1 VFRILALVNSDSR
14 GAASLTAFEC
24 LQNES
29 KGSFLV
35 LKISGINK
43 FLRRNAVAYMFLTP
57 WLLGFL
63 ILTLYPMA
71 YSLLL
76 SFTNYDFT
84 KPDSTQWIGLG
95 NYLKMFGS
103 VFGLSEFTASNGEV
117 MRVDPYYL
125 KSLSVT
131 FTYVVES
138 VPLKLAFALAMA
150 MLMNKK
156 LRGVPF
162 YRAVYYIP
170 TLLGGSIAI
179 AVLWRKLFEKE
190 GLVNAFLGALG
201 FTNLPSWITNP
212 NYAIW
217 TLILL
222 SVWQFGSSMII
233 FLAGLKQIP
242 QEFYDAAS
250 VDGANNTQQ
259 FVSITIPL
267 LSPVI
272 LFNLVI
278 QTISAF
284 QVFTQAYII
293 GGGTGGVLNST
304 LFYTL
309 HLYIQG
315 WTYHE
320 MGYASAMAWVLLL
333 IIGVFTAIV
342 FRSSQWWVSY
352 GVGE

>member
-1 VFRILALVNSDSR
+1 M
-14 GAASLTAFEC
+14 
-24 LQNES
+24 
-29 KGSFLV
+29 
-35 LKISGINK
+35 SGFIN

-63 ILTLYPMA
+63 VLTLYPMA
-71 YSLLL
+71 YSLGL
-76 SFTNYDFT
+76 SFTDYDFT
-84 KPDSTQWIGLG
+84 QPDATQWIGLG

-103 VFGLSEFTASNGEV
+103 VFGLKEFTASTGEV
-117 MRVDPYYL
+117 MRVDPYYM

-131 FTYVVES
+131 FTYVFVS
-138 VPLKLAFALAMA
+138 VPLKLIFALAVA
-150 MLMNKK
+150 LLMNQK
-156 LRGVPF
+156 LRGVQF

-170 TLLGGSIAI
+170 TLLGGSVAI
-179 AVLWRKLFEKE
+179 AVLWRKLFEKN
-190 GLVNAFLGALG
+190 GVINGVLAALG
-201 FTNLPSWITNP
+201 FTDLPGWITNP
-212 NYAIW
+212 DYALG

-222 SVWQFGSSMII
+222 TVWQFGSSMII

-250 VDGANNTQQ
+250 VDGANKVQQ
-259 FVSITIPL
+259 FFSITIPL

-272 LFNLVI
+272 LFNLI
-278 QTISAF
+278 LQMIGAF
-284 QVFTQAYII
+284 QTFTQAFII
-293 GGGTGGVLNST
+293 GGGRGGVLNST

-320 MGYASAMAWVLLL
+320 MGYASAMAWMLLL
-333 IIGVFTAIV
+333 IIGVLTAIV
-342 FRSSQWWVSY
+342 FRSSKWWVSY

>member
-1 VFRILALVNSDSR
+1 MNM
-14 GAASLTAFEC
+14 
-24 LQNES
+24 
-29 KGSFLV
+29 
-35 LKISGINK
+35 SGISK
-43 FLRRNAVAYMFLTP
+43 FFRRNAVAYAFLTP

-63 ILTLYPMA
+63 VLTLFPMA

-84 KPDSTQWIGLG
+84 TPDTTQWIGLG

-103 VFGLSEFTASNGEV
+103 LVGLSEFIAPTGEM

-125 KSLSVT
+125 KSLTVT
-131 FTYVVES
+131 FTYVFVS
-138 VPLKLAFALAMA
+138 VPLKLTFALAVA
-150 MLMNKK
+150 MLLNQR
-156 LRGVPF
+156 LRGVSF

-179 AVLWRKLFEKE
+179 AVLWRKLFEKD
-190 GLVNAFLGALG
+190 GLVNQVLAAIG
-201 FTNLPSWITNP
+201 FTNLPSWITDP
-212 NYAIW
+212 RYALL

-242 QEFYDAAS
+242 TEYYDAAS
-250 VDGANNTQQ
+250 VDGANRVQQ
-259 FVSITIPL
+259 FFRITIPL

-272 LFNLVI
+272 LFNLVMQMI
-278 QTISAF
+278 GSF
-284 QVFTQAYII
+284 QAFTQAYII
-293 GGGTGGVLNST
+293 GGGRGGVLNST

-333 IIGVFTAIV
+333 IIGVITAIV
-342 FRSSQWWVSY
+342 FRSSRLWVSY
-352 GVGE
+352 GAGE